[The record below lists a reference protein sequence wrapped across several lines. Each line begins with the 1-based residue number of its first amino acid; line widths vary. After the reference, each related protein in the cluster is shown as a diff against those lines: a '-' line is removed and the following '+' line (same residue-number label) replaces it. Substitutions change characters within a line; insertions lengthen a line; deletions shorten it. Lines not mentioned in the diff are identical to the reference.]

1 MAVVSQE
8 TFGADG
14 FADSHEGFLTAHEQN
29 SKALINLAE
38 GKPAKAARPAYDPAH
53 PDNAWPLM
61 LHSSKGEITI
71 GKSLKGVTN
80 QGERAAI
87 AKANEL
93 AKREAM
99 ALGYRPEPFVKPQ
112 VAVLDPATEKANMQ
126 KRNDELQAA
135 LMAQGDQMAKLQASI
150 EELQKAKA

>member
-1 MAVVSQE
+1 MAVVAPE
-8 TFGADG
+8 AFGADG
-14 FADSHEGFLTAHEQN
+14 HADSMEAFITSHNQN
-29 SKALINLAE
+29 STALLNLAE

-80 QGERAAI
+80 QAERAAI